1 VWVLG
6 FLCIL
11 VTASVAVMVGASAI
25 VMDARLQGSVDRSAL
40 AGADVAVGV
49 VAGIPCEHAQDLL
62 EFEGFA
68 LVGCTLKEDSIR
80 VVGQGNHVG
89 VEWTRRA
96 RAGVGQSGQK

>member
-1 VWVLG
+1 MG
-6 FLCIL
+6 
-11 VTASVAVMVGASAI
+11 GASAI

-68 LVGCTLKEDSIR
+68 LVDCTLKEDSIR

>member
-1 VWVLG
+1 MG
-6 FLCIL
+6 FLSLL
-11 VTASVAVMVGASAI
+11 VMAGFAVMVVGSAI

-40 AGADVAVGV
+40 AGADVARGV
-49 VAGIPCEHAQDLL
+49 VPGIPCEHAQDLL
-62 EFEGFA
+62 ESEGFA

>member
-1 VWVLG
+1 MNG
-6 FLCIL
+6 
-11 VTASVAVMVGASAI
+11 
-25 VMDARLQGSVDRSAL
+25 VDDTLMKR
-40 AGADVAVGV
+40 
-49 VAGIPCEHAQDLL
+49 IPCEHAQDLL
-62 EFEGFA
+62 ESEGFA